1 MISYFVIRVYAKP
14 LIIIFVVLGEDE
26 FNSMLSILLL
36 YIEKDALSLNEH
48 NWFIVH
54 SISDILV
61 QHFFLGGLSDKLL
74 FYKMSV
80 SKLHITH

>member
-14 LIIIFVVLGEDE
+14 LIIISVVLGEDE

-48 NWFIVH
+48 N
-54 SISDILV
+54 
-61 QHFFLGGLSDKLL
+61 
-74 FYKMSV
+74 
-80 SKLHITH
+80 

>member
-14 LIIIFVVLGEDE
+14 LIIISVVLREDE

-48 NWFIVH
+48 N
-54 SISDILV
+54 
-61 QHFFLGGLSDKLL
+61 
-74 FYKMSV
+74 
-80 SKLHITH
+80 